1 MVQGFERPNRGS
13 SVPPFD
19 PPKPS
24 CTIDGSAPDGLPS
37 RPHRPAR
44 PIGILGVAQEPRHS
58 PEPNIMSSAP
68 FVRIAELS
76 SHAGQSVVVRAWV
89 THVRSSGKIAFAV
102 LRDGTGICQSVFVK
116 SQVTPE
122 VWARFAELTTETS
135 VEITGEARAEARAP
149 GGFEL
154 GVTELTVVGPSP
166 SDYPI
171 QPKEHGVD
179 FLMDHRHLWLRSPR
193 QQAILRIRHEIEQ
206 AIHDFY
212 YERGFI
218 RVDTPI
224 LTAAIGERSGLF
236 STEYFDE
243 GTAYLAQTGQL
254 YGEAAAAALGRIYTF
269 GPTFR
274 AEKSKT
280 RRHLSEFWMIEP
292 EVAFNDSDDNM
303 RLQEDFVAYLVRRCL
318 DRRQPELKELERDT
332 SKLDKVVTPFVRLDY
347 GDAVSLLQRK
357 GSPVKWGE
365 DLGAEDESLIVEDY
379 DRPVFVMNYPKEAKA
394 FYMKEN
400 PADPRTVLCDDL
412 LAPEGYGEIIGGS
425 QREDD
430 HDKLLARIKEEGLP
444 LDAYGWYL
452 DLRKYGT
459 FVHSGFGLGLE
470 RTVAWICGLQ
480 HIREASLFPRM
491 MYRLKP

>member
-1 MVQGFERPNRGS
+1 VTVPSSRIVDLHAYAGASVTVRG
-13 SVPPFD
+13 
-19 PPKPS
+19 
-24 CTIDGSAPDGLPS
+24 
-37 RPHRPAR
+37 
-44 PIGILGVAQEPRHS
+44 
-58 PEPNIMSSAP
+58 
-68 FVRIAELS
+68 
-76 SHAGQSVVVRAWV
+76 WV
-89 THVRSSGKIAFAV
+89 THVRSSGKVAFIV
-102 LRDGTGICQSVFVK
+102 MRDGTGTLQAVVVK
-116 SQVTPE
+116 SAVSPQAWE
-122 VWARFAELTTETS
+122 RFAQLTQETS
-135 VEITGEARAEARAP
+135 ISITGEVRLDARAP
-149 GGFEL
+149 GGVEIGVADFEIL
-154 GVTELTVVGPSP
+154 GTSP
-166 SDYPI
+166 IDYPI

-193 QQAILRIRHEIEQ
+193 QQAILRVRHEIEQ
-206 AIHDFY
+206 AIHDFF
-212 YERGFI
+212 YERGFV

-280 RRHLSEFWMIEP
+280 RRHLTEFWMIEP

-303 RLQEDFVAYLVRRCL
+303 RLQEDFVSFLVRRCL
-318 DRRQPELKELERDT
+318 DRRKAELQELERDT
-332 SKLDKVVTPFVRLDY
+332 APLERVLAPFVRLDY
-347 GDAVSLLQRK
+347 GDAITLLQRK
-357 GSPVKWGE
+357 GSETKWGD
-365 DLGAEDESLIVEDY
+365 DLGAEDETLIVAEY

-400 PADPRTVLCDDL
+400 PADPRTVLCNDC

-430 HDKLLARIKEEGLP
+430 YDKLLHRIKEEGLP

-470 RTVAWICGLQ
+470 RTVAWICGTP
-480 HIREASLFPRM
+480 HVRETGAFPRLM
-491 MYRLKP
+491 NRLRP

>member
-1 MVQGFERPNRGS
+1 M
-13 SVPPFD
+13 
-19 PPKPS
+19 
-24 CTIDGSAPDGLPS
+24 
-37 RPHRPAR
+37 
-44 PIGILGVAQEPRHS
+44 
-58 PEPNIMSSAP
+58 
-68 FVRIAELS
+68 
-76 SHAGQSVVVRAWV
+76 
-89 THVRSSGKIAFAV
+89 
-102 LRDGTGICQSVFVK
+102 RDGTGTLQAVVVK
-116 SQVTPE
+116 SAVPAA
-122 VWARFAELTTETS
+122 VWERFAQLTQETAID
-135 VEITGEARAEARAP
+135 ITGEVRMDARAP
-149 GGFEL
+149 GGVEI
-154 GVTELTVVGPSP
+154 GVSNLEVRGTSP
-166 SDYPI
+166 IDYPI

-193 QQAILRIRHEIEQ
+193 QAAILRIRHEIEQ
-206 AIHDFY
+206 AIQDFF

-292 EVAFNDSDDNM
+292 EVAFNDSNDNM
-303 RLQEDFVAYLVRRCL
+303 RLQEDFVSFLVRRVL
-318 DRRQPELKELERDT
+318 DRRKSELAELERDT
-332 SKLDKVVTPFVRLDY
+332 SKLEAVVAPFVRLDY
-347 GDAVSLLQRK
+347 GDAVTLLQKK
-357 GSPVKWGE
+357 GSTVKWGD

-400 PADPRTVLCDDL
+400 PADPRTVLCDDC

-430 HDKLLARIKEEGLP
+430 HDKLLHRIKEEGLP

-470 RTVAWICGLQ
+470 RTVAWICGTP
-480 HIREASLFPRM
+480 HIRETSAFPRLM
-491 MYRLKP
+491 NRLRP